1 MTKSKEKALEAM
13 EVVLKQ
19 LSKFEYDIKDKDESR
34 KAYPKVQARI
44 EDLACELDA
53 LIKVYVK

>member
-1 MTKSKEKALEAM
+1 MTKSKEKALQATR
-13 EVVLKQ
+13 VVLEQ
-19 LSKFEYDIKDKDESR
+19 LIKFEYDIKDVVESR
-34 KAYPKVQARI
+34 KSYPKVQARI

>member
-1 MTKSKEKALEAM
+1 MTKSKEKALKATR
-13 EVVLKQ
+13 VVLEQ
-19 LSKFEYDIKDKDESR
+19 LIKFKYDIKDENES
-34 KAYPKVQARI
+34 KKSYPKIQARI

>member
-1 MTKSKEKALEAM
+1 MTKSKEKALQATR
-13 EVVLKQ
+13 VVLEQ
-19 LSKFEYDIKDKDESR
+19 LIKFDYDISEISSR
-34 KAYPKVQARI
+34 KPDPKIQARI

>member
-1 MTKSKEKALEAM
+1 MTKSKEKALKATRI
-13 EVVLKQ
+13 VLDQ
-19 LSKFEYDIKDKDESR
+19 LIKFEYDIHDETEKK
-34 KAYPKVQARI
+34 KAYPKVQAQI